1 MSVNKITER
10 VALRYFGKV
19 NASISHELKNVLAIL
34 NENAGLLQDFVAME
48 EQGMP
53 LDAER
58 IHRLSETMQCQIARG
73 DAILKRMNRFAHS
86 ADNDCEVVE
95 LNDMV
100 RLVTELFERTAITR
114 GVKVENRVNSSTVT
128 LETHPFMLETLLG
141 ELLDQLS
148 KIVTD
153 TIIITP
159 EESSRGAC
167 IRITG
172 LGDISESIMDH
183 LSANEMMSIVNGLLA
198 NMTLNQ
204 EHGEILITFNSV
216 ADA

>member
-1 MSVNKITER
+1 MSANEITER

-48 EQGMP
+48 GQGVP
-53 LDAER
+53 LNAER
-58 IHRLSETMQCQIARG
+58 IRRLSATMQSQIARG
-73 DAILKRMNRFAHS
+73 DVILKRMNRFAHS

-114 GVKVENRVNSSTVT
+114 GVKVENRVTSSAVT
-128 LETHPFMLETLLG
+128 LETKPFLLKVLLG

-148 KIVTD
+148 KVVTD
-153 TIIITP
+153 AIIIAP
-159 EESSRGAC
+159 EESSFDAS
-167 IRITG
+167 IRIIWP
-172 LGDISESIMDH
+172 GDIKESVMDH
-183 LSANEMMSIVNGLLA
+183 LLTNEMTSLVNDLGA
-198 NMTLNQ
+198 NMTLNHEQ
-204 EHGEILITFNSV
+204 REIVIIFNSV